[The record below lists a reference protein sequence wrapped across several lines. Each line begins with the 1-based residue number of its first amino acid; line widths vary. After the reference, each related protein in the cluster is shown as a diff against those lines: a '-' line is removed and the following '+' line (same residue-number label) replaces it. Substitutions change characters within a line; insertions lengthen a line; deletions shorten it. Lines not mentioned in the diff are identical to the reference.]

1 MCIFRSLSKAQ
12 PLFRTMSKTI
22 EQKTMA
28 ERLSDTLMILRKIL
42 DIGVEKDSSE
52 YMTTK
57 QHLDAWIKSGEPGV
71 YTIPFPSHGRIAHMT
86 LSNDAGKEPIY
97 VLKTRS
103 SLAGM

>member
-1 MCIFRSLSKAQ
+1 
-12 PLFRTMSKTI
+12 MSKSTVQKTTI

-28 ERLSDTLMILRKIL
+28 ERLSDTLLILRKIL

-71 YTIPFPSHGRIAHMT
+71 YTIPFPSHGRIAQMT